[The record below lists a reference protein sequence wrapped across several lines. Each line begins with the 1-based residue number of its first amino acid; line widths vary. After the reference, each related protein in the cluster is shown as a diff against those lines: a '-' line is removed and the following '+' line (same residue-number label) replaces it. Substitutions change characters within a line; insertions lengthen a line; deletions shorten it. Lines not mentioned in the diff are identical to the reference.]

1 MSRRNETARALPGVL
16 IFALMGLGAIGMSI
30 SKASENARFRS
41 TAERTVGTVTRWD
54 SQTVTTKTKDR
65 QGRTEEKTRVIT
77 HPVAAF
83 TYQGVTYE
91 VRRSEETTDI
101 PVGTEVPIVFQ
112 PSAPHQADFDDGS
125 MDTHVT
131 PLLLFGLGLLAFGGS
146 LVLPSGAFSLRSL
159 RARSLRPGA
168 VLIRR
173 RMKRRERA
181 PRLYLREHVPGRKL
195 VLETGAPHRAWLL
208 AGTAGCG
215 LSAAAVAF
223 DRGAPLAGLG
233 LFVGAGAL
241 LMLLNGW
248 MTYRVTFTLAAV
260 ELRRGFRRQRLERSA
275 LRGVRL
281 EPEAPEPEDTFR
293 LWLEPRPPAPGP
305 LKALNGSFGGTILEA
320 RARLG
325 TLREALESLDLRLSG
340 VPEVPEVPEVPA
352 VVPVVAPTPAPSATV
367 TEAPAKVAVTRFF
380 RPGE

>member
-1 MSRRNETARALPGVL
+1 MSRGSETARALPGVL
-16 IFALMGLGAIGMSI
+16 LFALLGLGAICMSI
-30 SKASENARFRS
+30 SDASENARFRS
-41 TAERTVGTVTRWD
+41 TAERTVGTVTRWET
-54 SQTVTTKTKDR
+54 QTVTTKTKDR
-65 QGRTEEKTRVIT
+65 QGRTEEKTWIIT

-101 PVGTEVPIVFQ
+101 LIGTEVPIVFQ

-131 PLLLFGLGLLAFGGS
+131 QLLIFGLVLLAF
-146 LVLPSGAFSLRSL
+146 SGCLFLSSDAFSWHSLRSL
-159 RARSLRPGA
+159 SLRAGA
-168 VLIRR
+168 GLLRS
-173 RMKRRERA
+173 RMKRRKRA
-181 PRLYLREHVPGRKL
+181 PRLYLREHVRGQKL

-208 AGTAGCG
+208 AVTAGCG

-241 LMLLNGW
+241 LVLLNAW

-260 ELRRGFRRQRLERSA
+260 EQQRGFRRKRLERSG

-281 EPEAPEPEDTFR
+281 EPEAPEPEDPFR
-293 LWLEPRPPAPGP
+293 LWLEPRAPVAGP
-305 LKALNGSFGGTILEA
+305 IEALNGSFGGTILEA

-340 VPEVPEVPEVPA
+340 VPEAPA
-352 VVPVVAPTPAPSATV
+352 VDSGPLASAGAGRRGGT
-367 TEAPAKVAVTRFF
+367 
-380 RPGE
+380 